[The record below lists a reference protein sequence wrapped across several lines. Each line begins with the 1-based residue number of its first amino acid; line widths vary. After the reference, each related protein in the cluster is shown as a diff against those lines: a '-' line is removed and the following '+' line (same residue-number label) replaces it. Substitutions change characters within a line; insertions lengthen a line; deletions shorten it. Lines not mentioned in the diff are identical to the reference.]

1 MEYGLSFSDS
11 TAGPSAFSTAPNP
24 VRQPAGTKPRS
35 CITCRTRRVRCDKRS
50 PCSNCRRGGIACVVP
65 STEGPPRWARNLEKR
80 PGATPQ
86 DVTPSITK
94 VKERLQKLAGLVK
107 QFEREIEEA
116 NASVHTPIS
125 AGGRDG
131 AIDTATQQWSSS
143 QGSQNA
149 VRFSSA
155 LSQNGKFCG
164 ASSHYVTSTFWAKID
179 QELSALRADTH
190 GVAELDSDS
199 SEDELRAQETA
210 IVSPTP
216 VLSEPGA
223 FLFGTS
229 SNAPLS
235 EYRPLPSQIPYLLE
249 VYERNVNFFVR
260 VIHMPTLLET
270 TRSPGSMTN
279 IDPSDEALF
288 FGVYYAAVA
297 SMEDSDVQSSFGI
310 SRAALTTKFRLGLET
325 CLARADFLNN
335 PTITAVKALTL
346 FLALHRRSESPRFV
360 WMMFG
365 LLTRMA
371 QYLGLHRDGEGSPH
385 RTVFEV
391 EMCRRVWWA
400 MCLLDQKVS
409 EDQGTHMVYAS
420 LDFDTKYPL
429 NINDADISPQTT
441 VTPPERYGVTDVSFA
456 RIGAALT
463 DVHRQLLSS
472 GFHLSFKE
480 RLSLIEEVFQK
491 FQSQYLQHTTETDGG
506 LSYWVSVC
514 MARLV
519 MAKLT
524 LLSFAP
530 VICRRA
536 PNSRVEPSM
545 DNMHCTKLFHAAI
558 QVAEYNHAMNAE
570 EACRNWRWIYQT
582 CTHWHASVYL
592 ALEIPRREWSPT
604 VERAWVAL
612 NSPWLIPSKAL
623 KDQDKQIW
631 FPIRKLIRNVQR
643 HREAELHRLR
653 ANPQAARDLEM
664 LDRKISFGSHP
675 APFPTAG
682 MEGVFLQRWRRVVG
696 LDDGAQKIMADAAL
710 DDPLRFLTYSAHHE
724 LKDQNTYATSEPTD
738 EVARESAVV
747 GAESLFSALGPWHGD
762 PEMEW
767 DAGEDWQAWIDS
779 ALIAEHSELQE
790 WH

>member
-1 MEYGLSFSDS
+1 MEHGLSSSDS
-11 TAGPSAFSTAPNP
+11 TAGPSAFSTAPDP
-24 VRQPAGTKPRS
+24 VRRSAGTKQRS

-50 PCSNCRRGGIACVVP
+50 PCSNCHHAGITCVVP
-65 STEGPPRWARNLEKR
+65 SKQGPPRWARNLEKR
-80 PGATPQ
+80 PGVTPQ
-86 DVTPSITK
+86 AVTPSITK
-94 VKERLQKLAGLVK
+94 VKERLQNLAGLVK

-116 NASVHTPIS
+116 NASVHTQIS
-125 AGGRDG
+125 TDGG
-131 AIDTATQQWSSS
+131 ATETGIQQWASSPGFQTAARS
-143 QGSQNA
+143 NS
-149 VRFSSA
+149 V
-155 LSQNGKFCG
+155 LSQNGSFCG
-164 ASSHYVTSTFWAKID
+164 NNSHYVTSTFWGKID
-179 QELSALRADTH
+179 QELVALRADTQ
-190 GVAELDSDS
+190 GVAELDSEG
-199 SEDELRAQETA
+199 SEDELQRQETA
-210 IVSPTP
+210 TTSPTP
-216 VLSEPGA
+216 ALSEPGS

-229 SNAPLS
+229 SNTPLS
-235 EYRPLPSQIPYLLE
+235 DYRPLPSQVPYLLD

-260 VIHMPTLLET
+260 VVHMPTLIKT
-270 TRSPGSMTN
+270 TRSSGFMEN
-279 IDPSDEALF
+279 LAPSDEVLF
-288 FGVYYAAVA
+288 FGVYYAAIA
-297 SMEDSDVQSSFGI
+297 SMEDSDVQSSFGV
-310 SRAALTTKFRLGLET
+310 SRVALTTKYRLGLET

-335 PTITAVKALTL
+335 PTITVVQALTL

-371 QYLGLHRDGEGSPH
+371 QYLGLHRDGGGSPH

-441 VTPPERYGVTDVSFA
+441 VTPTERYGVTDVSFA
-456 RIGAALT
+456 RISAALT

-472 GFHLSFKE
+472 GLDLTFKE
-480 RLSLIEEVFQK
+480 KHSLIEEVFQK
-491 FQSQYLQHTTETDGG
+491 FQAQYLQYTTDTDGG
-506 LSYWVSVC
+506 LTYWVSVC

-530 VICRRA
+530 IIWRQA
-536 PNSRVEPSM
+536 PNFRAEPPM
-545 DNMHCTKLFHAAI
+545 EDMHCTKLFHAAI

-570 EACRNWRWIYQT
+570 ETCRQWRWVYQT

-592 ALEIPRREWSPT
+592 ALEIPRREWGPT

-612 NSPWLIPSKAL
+612 NSPWLIPPKAL

-631 FPIRKLIRNVQR
+631 FPIRKLLRNVQR
-643 HREAELHRLR
+643 HREAELDRLR
-653 ANPQAARDLEM
+653 ANPQAACEVEM
-664 LDRKISFGSHP
+664 HDEKVPFGSHP

-682 MEGVFLQRWRRVVG
+682 LETVFLQRWRRVVG
-696 LDDGAQKIMADAAL
+696 LDDGSHKTISDAAL

-724 LKDQNTYATSEPTD
+724 LEEQATHATSGTTY
-738 EVARESAVV
+738 EVNRGAALV
-747 GAESLFSALGPWHGD
+747 GTESLFTSLSPWPRD
-762 PEMEW
+762 TEMEW

-779 ALIAEHSELQE
+779 VLNSEHSELQQG
-790 WH
+790 H